1 MVVQGKFALQLID
14 AETQQPLDEYR
25 GPSGTVH
32 YAVAKENGEYFL
44 RFQVFDNADNNANE
58 DSTTATPE
66 QQAQNNVNSAKA
78 TNPSEMMYFRPS
90 VDGKD
95 LGFYTNLTAEQGAR
109 DVGLWTYVNGIGTNQ
124 ALKFESPNTSAAS
137 GNSVNAGVNSTG
149 DLEDATGTDTTTE
162 APPKLYMGN
171 VQVRISKAVFT
182 GQQKRV
188 CTSLPALTT
197 DETVVADPAAVSI
210 SASSSLHEDDDVVP
224 NDSNNEDAANRM
236 DPASTS
242 ASNSSKTEEDAKS
255 AETNSHQPSASQ
267 GEQQQP
273 VPVLRS
279 REGSQR
285 FQEKVTDECP
295 TYKPGE
301 LVETITI
308 HYGSTAALLEAG
320 IIVPVECIIPQ
331 FVGVSASDTTTA
343 NTTGTDKDDAAEV
356 SPATVTATNTAP
368 LGSSLLPATNSTLE
382 SVTAPVSLTTA
393 FVTTPSTADEMMIKA
408 TTGTPAAVVDP
419 SSPSKGESAGT
430 ATTKRGLSATSTENS
445 SSPPAKK
452 ACRESTNT
460 REATAT
466 TGRVTRATA
475 AVSSS

>member
-1 MVVQGKFALQLID
+1 MVVQGRFALQLID

-44 RFQVFDNADNNANE
+44 RFQVLENADNNTNE
-58 DSTTATPE
+58 DSTTPE
-66 QQAQNNVNSAKA
+66 QQAQTNLKSAKA
-78 TNPSEMMYFRPS
+78 NNTGEMMYFRPS

-124 ALKFESPNTSAAS
+124 ALKFETTSTTAAS
-137 GNSVNAGVNSTG
+137 GSSVNGASSGVNSTG
-149 DLEDATGTDTTTE
+149 DLEDAAGKDTTTDAS

-171 VQVRISKAVFT
+171 VQVQISKAVFT

-188 CTSLPALTT
+188 YTSLPPLTNN
-197 DETVVADPAAVSI
+197 ETVVVDPAAVSI
-210 SASSSLHEDDDVVP
+210 SASSSMQEDDDIVP
-224 NDSNNEDAANRM
+224 NESSKEDAAHRLN
-236 DPASTS
+236 PASAS
-242 ASNSSKTEEDAKS
+242 ASSSSSKAEGDTKS
-255 AETNSHQPSASQ
+255 TDQQ
-267 GEQQQP
+267 EQQQQQT

-308 HYGSTAALLEAG
+308 HYGSTAALIQAG
-320 IIVPVECIIPQ
+320 ILVPVGGLIPQ
-331 FVGVSASDTTTA
+331 FVGVSASDTSTA
-343 NTTGTDKDDAAEV
+343 NTTAADKDAATEAP
-356 SPATVTATNTAP
+356 PATFVPTNTAP
-368 LGSSLLPATNSTLE
+368 SLALSLLPATNSTLE
-382 SVTAPVSLTTA
+382 SVTAPVSLTTGLVPNQLVA
-393 FVTTPSTADEMMIKA
+393 AEMMTRA
-408 TTGTPAAVVDP
+408 TPAAVVDP
-419 SSPSKGESAGT
+419 SSPSKGDSVTT
-430 ATTKRGLSATSTENS
+430 ATVKRGLSSTMAGKDT
-445 SSPPAKK
+445 SPPAKK

-460 REATAT
+460 RESTAT
-466 TGRVTRATA
+466 TGRVTRASA